1 MFNMMNYSQMQD
13 NVAKG
18 PQSSLPRELL
28 LRSGLVMLENTPEP
42 RTNTTASPCTGTLHF
57 IKLQYS
63 TVQYSTVQNI
73 FPMYRS
79 SSGLFLYKHTNDK
92 WSANS
97 VINERGVLRGTL
109 SFLVSLIFGS
119 SLDYCMSLLSGIW
132 LPCEGAWFDWKYW
145 DDEEWKPGNINVTCA
160 NGEERSK
167 TYNIPYV

>member
-1 MFNMMNYSQMQD
+1 
-13 NVAKG
+13 
-18 PQSSLPRELL
+18 
-28 LRSGLVMLENTPEP
+28 MLENTPEP
-42 RTNTTASPCTGTLHF
+42 RTNTTASPCTGTLHY

-97 VINERGVLRGTL
+97 VVNERGVLRGTL

-145 DDEEWKPGNINVTCA
+145 DDEEWKPGNINVTCK
-160 NGEERSK
+160 NGEERPK
-167 TYNIPYV
+167 KYNILYS